1 MTHDSTT
8 IPGTLP
14 DWRGWNDRHLALAIA
29 RCRLAVAAEHAP
41 QGADPEEL
49 ASRLAA
55 LATEEAE
62 AEAGLRAAGQVPS
75 LVALSERLG
84 LSRFETEIVVLCLA
98 AEIDADV
105 AGMLARP
112 GRSGAHVTAGL
123 AARLAGGT
131 SPSAMLAFSSA
142 GALVGL
148 RIVDL
153 ADDLPLAAAP
163 IRLPA
168 RIRDF
173 LLGLD
178 RLDDQAS
185 GLLVPLE
192 QPALPQTLRRI
203 AKRAAKQEV
212 AALLGPP
219 EAGGRAIAAAAAAG
233 LGRRPVRLDAA
244 LLPSDQ
250 AQRDRAISL
259 VVRECA
265 LSRLA
270 LILDL
275 HGIGDPAAL
284 AALIRR
290 RSGPVYVLAATRAGL
305 PAGVPA
311 IPLPAADPALR
322 SAIWRTAAPGLA
334 TDTATSLGRQFA
346 LPPESVARIAADV
359 ARGRGRDAALWA
371 RAREE
376 AAPVLTDLGQRIV
389 PSATWDDLVL
399 PPEPEA
405 ALRAVAE
412 AARAR
417 AIVDGWGPA
426 RHGARGDGLAVLFAG
441 PSGTGKT
448 LAAEVLAGTL
458 DLDLWRIDLSG
469 VVSKWIGE
477 TEKNLRRVFD
487 AAEAGGAVLFFDEAD
502 ALFGKRTEVKDAH
515 DRYANVEI
523 AYLLQRMESYRG
535 LSILATNLRANL
547 DQAFLRRLRF
557 VIDLPF
563 PDEQARRA
571 IWQRHIPSRAPTEGI
586 DLDALA
592 RLDLPGGAIRN
603 VVLNAAA
610 AAAAANEPIRMSHMA
625 VSARREFAK
634 LGRLGPPLATE
645 NAR

>member
-1 MTHDSTT
+1 MTHDGTT

-41 QGADPEEL
+41 ESADPDEV

-55 LATEEAE
+55 LAAEEAE

-75 LVALSERLG
+75 LVALAERLG
-84 LSRFETEIVVLCLA
+84 LSRFESEIVVLCLA

-112 GRSGAHVTAGL
+112 GRPGPHVTAGL

-142 GALVGL
+142 GALLGL
-148 RIVDL
+148 RIIEL
-153 ADDLPLAAAP
+153 AEDLPLAAAP

-192 QPALPQTLRRI
+192 QPVLPQVLRRVAQQT
-203 AKRAAKQEV
+203 AKREAV
-212 AALLGPP
+212 TLVGPS
-219 EAGGRAIAAAAAAG
+219 EAGGRAIAAAAAAA

-244 LLPSDQ
+244 LLPADP
-250 AQRDRAISL
+250 AQRDRTISL

-270 LILDL
+270 LVLDL
-275 HGIGDPAAL
+275 HGAADPAAL
-284 AALIRR
+284 AVLIRR
-290 RSGPVYVLAATRAGL
+290 RSGPVFVLAATRAGL
-305 PAGVPA
+305 PAGIPA
-311 IPLPAADPALR
+311 IALPTPDPALR
-322 SAIWRTAAPGLA
+322 SAMWRAAALGL
-334 TDTATSLGRQFA
+334 DTGAATSLGRQFA
-346 LPPESVARIAADV
+346 LPPEAVARIAADV
-359 ARGRGRDAALWA
+359 PRGRGRHAALWA

-376 AAPVLTDLGQRIV
+376 AAPVLSDLGRRIV
-389 PSATWDDLVL
+389 PTATWQDLVL

-417 AIVDGWGPA
+417 ATVDGWGPA

-448 LAAEVLAGTL
+448 LAAEVLAGAL

-523 AYLLQRMESYRG
+523 AYLLQRMEAYRG

-571 IWQRHIPSRAPTEGI
+571 IWQRHIPPRAPTEGI

-603 VVLNAAA
+603 VALNAAA
-610 AAAAANEPIRMSHMA
+610 AAAAADEPIRMSHLA
-625 VSARREFAK
+625 VAARREFAK
-634 LGRLGPPLATE
+634 LGRLGPALSTE
-645 NAR
+645 TAR